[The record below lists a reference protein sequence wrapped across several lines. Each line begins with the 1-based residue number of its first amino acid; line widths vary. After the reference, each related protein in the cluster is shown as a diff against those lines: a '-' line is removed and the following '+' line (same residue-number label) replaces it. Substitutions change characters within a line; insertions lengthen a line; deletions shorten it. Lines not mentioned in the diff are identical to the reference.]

1 MPSITIK
8 AIEDPEKYWEI
19 VDLMI
24 EVWGIKDYR
33 EVVAAHMLR
42 AAADNGGLVLA
53 AYKNG
58 EMIGFI
64 FGIPAIDER
73 GRLYHY
79 SHMLG
84 VKKEYR
90 GTGAAL
96 KLKMAQRDFVLRQGL
111 DLVMWTFDP
120 QQGRNANFNFAKL
133 GVICRRFYRNYYGTM
148 RDEINRGLVSDRF
161 KVEWWIKSKRVE
173 KRLSGE
179 FPPPRIEDI
188 EGIAELVVKTREI
201 APGVRK
207 IEEVILNAED
217 EILLVEIPANVDRVR
232 DYSLELAND
241 WRLKLRPVF
250 EGYFSKGYI
259 AVEFISHLEKGERRN
274 YYLFWRTPLEEV
286 LDGGKPWR

>member
-161 KVEWWIKSKRVE
+161 KVEWWIKNKRVE
-173 KRLSGE
+173 KRLSGK
-179 FPPPRIEDI
+179 FPPPRMEDI